1 MLEKEPDLVAPKK
14 LLQGL
19 LGGTQQIFH
28 GAGSNNWLQVP
39 VELIPQLSLIVTNLI
54 RFGSC
59 LRENG

>member
-1 MLEKEPDLVAPKK
+1 MLEKESDLVTPKK

-28 GAGSNNWLQVP
+28 GAGSNNRLQVP
-39 VELIPQLSLIVTNLI
+39 MKLVPQLTLIVTYLI

-59 LRENG
+59 LGQNR